1 MVKDMVKMPLRKDLM
16 LMQKIVEAITR
27 KYLNASPQKI
37 TSLGGGFYGRVFL
50 VESKDFGALVIKIYL
65 CPDLAAKETCQL
77 RILSAHATV
86 KMPQV
91 YFTHIADDDI
101 PRDAIVMEYL
111 PGVIAG
117 RSDLVVTESNRLHI
131 AETIVDNLISYHKTI
146 HPEGF
151 GEINADSYAPNWKEW
166 YFPRV
171 EATFRKAAQLHK
183 DRKMDDALF
192 AIVSKAYQNYDRI
205 FYLPIKE
212 ARLIHGDYNMWN
224 IMLNEELTDVSAVLD
239 PLNCCWAD
247 SELDLH
253 NLNLVNGKDY
263 GLLDLYTSRFPMSD
277 NYLLKMCFYDVFSK
291 IMNYYDVNVDISHS
305 TIPMGAK
312 GLETQMRYLGLL

>member
-1 MVKDMVKMPLRKDLM
+1 
-16 LMQKIVEAITR
+16 MQKMVEAISQ
-27 KYLNASPQKI
+27 KYFNASPQKI
-37 TSLGGGFYGRVFL
+37 TALGGGFYGRAFL
-50 VESKDFGALVIKIYL
+50 AESKDFGAVVIKIYL
-65 CPDLAAKETCQL
+65 CPNLAAKETCQL
-77 RILSAHATV
+77 KVLSAHAIV

-91 YFTHIADDDI
+91 YFTHTADDDI
-101 PRDAIVMEYL
+101 TKDAIVMEYL

-117 RSDLVVTESNRLHI
+117 KADLAVSESNRRHI
-131 AETIVDNLISYHKTI
+131 AETIVENLISYHKTV

-151 GEINADSYAPNWKEW
+151 GEINADSYNANWKEW

-171 EATFRKAAQLHK
+171 ESTFHKAAKLHK
-183 DRKMDDALF
+183 DGKMDDDLF
-192 AIVSKAYQNYDRI
+192 ATVSKAYRSYDRI

-291 IMNYYDVNVDISHS
+291 IMNYCDANVDIRQS
-305 TIPMGAK
+305 TIPLGAK
-312 GLETQMRYLGLL
+312 ELERQMKYFGLS